1 MRSSFRQ
8 LGPAGYSMGDPAP
21 THGYGER
28 PGPYRASDVREGESC
43 ELVNGHKIECSPA
56 GTRHGESARLG
67 AQTLGSDPAVHSAPV
82 DLGIEFNDGKNLR
95 APDVAV
101 GDFPIAPGW
110 YKGVPPLCVE
120 YADEHQD
127 EADLKNKIKELQ
139 HIGVKYIWVVRLVGP
154 LRVEVH
160 ERGKRKQLVSEH
172 GTLTAPG
179 VLQNPVPV
187 RALVDAKE
195 SEKVTLRNLMQ
206 RQGYRGLDEALSQA
220 REAGQ
225 LEGRAAGEA
234 LGRAKGKA
242 ESLLTILEARG
253 IGLSPAQR
261 DQILSC
267 RKDAQLGIWLRRAA
281 SAATAFDVLDAD

>member
-1 MRSSFRQ
+1 MRSSSRP
-8 LGPAGYSMGDPAP
+8 LGPSGYSMGDPAP
-21 THGYGER
+21 TFSYGDP
-28 PGPYRASDVREGESC
+28 PGPYRASDIRDGEYY
-43 ELVNGHKIECSPA
+43 ELSNGHKIECSPA

-95 APDVAV
+95 APDVVV
-101 GDFPIAPGW
+101 GDFPFEPGW

-127 EADLKNKIKELQ
+127 EANLKNKIKELLQ
-139 HIGVKYIWVVRLVGP
+139 IGVKFIWVVRLVGP

-160 ERGKRKQLVSEH
+160 ERGKRKRLLSEH

-206 RQGYRGLDEALSQA
+206 RQGYRGLDDALAQA
-220 REAGQ
+220 REAG
-225 LEGRAAGEA
+225 LVEGRATGEA
-234 LGRAKGKA
+234 LGLAKGKA
-242 ESLLTILEARG
+242 ESLLTILSARG
-253 IGLSPAQR
+253 VHLSPAHR
-261 DQILSC
+261 DQIRAC
-267 RKDAQLGIWLRRAA
+267 RDEARLENWLRRAA
-281 SAATAFDVLDAD
+281 SATSAADVLGAD